1 MVLLLETQVA
11 PAQPPLA
18 RTAAATHVGKAVQLM
33 QDRHF
38 SEAAAEFEKAL
49 AADPNS
55 DPVRIQ
61 YGTCLFAQERDE
73 EARKQFEIERQKLGD
88 RPGLNYYLG
97 RLDLRA
103 NQFASAIEKLAP
115 LEADP
120 GLSDVSLYLG
130 LAYLSAGDQARALEC
145 LKRAAKKNPDD
156 SEVHYRLG
164 RLYSVAG
171 RADDANREYK
181 LYRDE
186 QETQRIAE
194 QEGSDC
200 KDALRTQPLA
210 VARMV
215 CNRIADPKDP
225 RRLILLGQLYV
236 ENRAYADAIEPLQQ
250 AVKLEPDSFEAWNNL
265 GASLFWLKRY
275 RQALPPL
282 QKASTLNPQFF
293 TTLTMLASTLHMLG
307 DDAAALPI
315 LEKAHELNPDD
326 AQVKSGLA
334 QLRAKLRGK

>member
-1 MVLLLETQVA
+1 
-11 PAQPPLA
+11 
-18 RTAAATHVGKAVQLM
+18 M
-33 QDRHF
+33 QDRRF

-55 DPVRIQ
+55 DSVRIQ
-61 YGTCLFAQERDE
+61 YATCLFAQERDE

-103 NQFASAIEKLAP
+103 NQFASAIKKLAP

-120 GLSDVSLYLG
+120 ALSDVSLYVG
-130 LAYLSAGDQARALEC
+130 LAYLSAGDQAHALEC

-164 RLYSVAG
+164 RLYSMAG

-186 QETQRIAE
+186 QEIQRIAE
-194 QEGSDC
+194 QEGRDC

-225 RRLILLGQLYV
+225 RRLILLGGLYA
-236 ENRAYADAIEPLQQ
+236 ENRAYSDAIEPLQQ
-250 AVKLEPDSFEAWNNL
+250 AVKLEPESFEAWNSL

-275 RQALPPL
+275 KQALPPL
-282 QKASTLNPQFF
+282 QKASSLNPQFF

-315 LEKAHELNPDD
+315 LEKAHELKPGD